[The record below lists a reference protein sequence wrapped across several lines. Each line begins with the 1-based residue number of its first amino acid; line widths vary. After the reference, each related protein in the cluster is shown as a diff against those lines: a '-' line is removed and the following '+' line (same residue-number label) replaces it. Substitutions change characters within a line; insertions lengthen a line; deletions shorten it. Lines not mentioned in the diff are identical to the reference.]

1 MLFDLKRHLENVMPY
16 KKISVALAGTP
27 DEIQMIDEAV
37 RLAITLK
44 AQLYVIHVN
53 LPHAGEISM
62 MMDTPKK
69 YVEEDFRKM
78 FHEAGHEEIAKKI
91 VVNIT
96 TNKSIAEGIAELVSD
111 CDLLILGHDRM
122 GKMKA
127 LLTDSIDEMIVNNV
141 NCPVL
146 IFRTK

>member
-1 MLFDLKRHLENVMPY
+1 MPY

-44 AQLYVIHVN
+44 AQLCVIHVN
-53 LPHAGEISM
+53 LPHAGEMSM
-62 MMDTPKK
+62 MIDSPKK
-69 YVEEDFRKM
+69 FKEEDFRKM

-91 VVNIT
+91 NVKISV
-96 TNKSIAEGIAELVSD
+96 NKSIAKGIAEMVSE

-127 LLTDSIDEMIVNNV
+127 LLTDSMDEMILNSV
-141 NCPVL
+141 NCPIL
-146 IFRTK
+146 IFRTQ